1 MGGLSNVLKHVR
13 ASMNI
18 ASIKIKYISLDLIS
32 AHHFAKRESA
42 TCAQQPCLFPTDIAQ
57 ACVITAP
64 PTFSNPSGDN

>member
-13 ASMNI
+13 GSMNV

-42 TCAQQPCLFPTDIAQ
+42 TCAQQPCLFPTDI
-57 ACVITAP
+57 
-64 PTFSNPSGDN
+64 